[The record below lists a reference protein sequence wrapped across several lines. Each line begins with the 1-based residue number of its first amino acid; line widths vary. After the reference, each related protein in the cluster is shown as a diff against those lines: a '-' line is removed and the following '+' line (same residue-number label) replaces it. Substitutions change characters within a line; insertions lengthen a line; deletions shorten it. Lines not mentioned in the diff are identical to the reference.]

1 MKTAS
6 KEYAYLKQLLRINPT
21 MTIAQ
26 AAHRVKLLHTHLEAL
41 ELTKELHH
49 L

>member
-6 KEYAYLKQLLRINPT
+6 REYEYLKQLLRINPT

-26 AAHRVKLLHTHLEAL
+26 AAHRVKLLHTHLECMKV
-41 ELTKELHH
+41 TKELHS